1 MNISAPSASERVVML
16 ISHHAHPEIVTGAEK
31 VLLMLGAALLEM
43 RLKVVWISPGPGLS
57 VVRADQM
64 GMESRIIPFPLLWSF
79 IYSPGRLGDE
89 IGMLQMRAEGSL
101 LDQAIAEI
109 SPSLI
114 IANSAINA
122 FPLVI
127 AQKRKIPV
135 WWYIHETVPSKPETL
150 PLLALIHGH
159 GDRILVPS
167 AIIAQSLASAEQ
179 RQIDLLPYGV
189 VILDHLFVRE
199 RRKVVRQTL
208 SWTDSDAV
216 IGWFGSIYAGKGLI
230 ELIRACRSLKSQ
242 EKIVLLAAGNI
253 GDDDYFR
260 MCQEE
265 AKWMEA
271 VEYHYLG
278 ALPDISDLLL
288 AVDMVVVPSLV
299 EEAFPN
305 VALEAMAL
313 SICIVAYKS
322 GGLKEIVIDGKTGM
336 LIDKGDTASLGAAIQ
351 KLIDEPDIR
360 AAMGQQGR
368 QRAVEL
374 YHYDNFKRLV
384 NAMISQQGGRG
395 PV

>member
-1 MNISAPSASERVVML
+1 
-16 ISHHAHPEIVTGAEK
+16 
-31 VLLMLGAALLEM
+31 
-43 RLKVVWISPGPGLS
+43 
-57 VVRADQM
+57 
-64 GMESRIIPFPLLWSF
+64 
-79 IYSPGRLGDE
+79 
-89 IGMLQMRAEGSL
+89 
-101 LDQAIAEI
+101 
-109 SPSLI
+109 
-114 IANSAINA
+114 
-122 FPLVI
+122 
-127 AQKRKIPV
+127 
-135 WWYIHETVPSKPETL
+135 
-150 PLLALIHGH
+150 
-159 GDRILVPS
+159 
-167 AIIAQSLASAEQ
+167 
-179 RQIDLLPYGV
+179 
-189 VILDHLFVRE
+189 
-199 RRKVVRQTL
+199 
-208 SWTDSDAV
+208 
-216 IGWFGSIYAGKGLI
+216 
-230 ELIRACRSLKSQ
+230 
-242 EKIVLLAAGNI
+242 
-253 GDDDYFR
+253 
-260 MCQEE
+260 
-265 AKWMEA
+265 MEA

>member
-1 MNISAPSASERVVML
+1 
-16 ISHHAHPEIVTGAEK
+16 
-31 VLLMLGAALLEM
+31 
-43 RLKVVWISPGPGLS
+43 
-57 VVRADQM
+57 
-64 GMESRIIPFPLLWSF
+64 
-79 IYSPGRLGDE
+79 
-89 IGMLQMRAEGSL
+89 
-101 LDQAIAEI
+101 
-109 SPSLI
+109 
-114 IANSAINA
+114 
-122 FPLVI
+122 LVI

-167 AIIAQSLASAEQ
+167 AIIAQSLASAGQ

-313 SICIVAYKS
+313 SICIVAFKS